1 MENKVITLRTVYKT
15 KEYHFQ
21 PTKQPNGLNWPF
33 VKPVRVDHDG
43 TSYMVLS
50 EQERNDPAS
59 KYFLPEDLDIVVTE
73 GTTFNLADPLQYNKW
88 LAIKD
93 NDLIVPTRNAK
104 DASGNFLIDGDKKRY
119 GIAEIYVDVAGE
131 ASERSVNRRKQI
143 NEAQQYI
150 FNDSPNGILTKC
162 RLMGRNMKNAPLT
175 DAQDYLL
182 QLADNSPAR
191 IIDLYTGQDTGLQ
204 LLILDGK
211 EKNILRKVNGWF
223 MYGDT
228 NLGAN
233 EEAVV
238 SFLKTPM
245 NKPILDALKKHI
257 YPEFAA
263 QFEATVA
270 PSEPEVETTTDES
283 TETGI
288 VGKKPVAP
296 VRKTS
301 TKKS

>member
-1 MENKVITLRTVYKT
+1 MENKVITLRTVFKT

-43 TSYMVLS
+43 VSYMNLS
-50 EQERNDPAS
+50 EAERNDPNS
-59 KYFLPEDLDIVVTE
+59 KYFIPEDLDIVVTE
-73 GTTFNLADPLQYNKW
+73 GTTFDLSDPLQYNKW
-88 LAIKD
+88 MAIKD

-104 DASGNFLIDGDKKRY
+104 DPEGNFLIDGDKKRY

-131 ASERSVNRRKQI
+131 ASERSINRRKQI
-143 NEAQQYI
+143 HEAQQYI

-182 QLADNSPAR
+182 QLADKTPAR

-204 LLILDGK
+204 LMILDGK
-211 EKNILRKVNGWF
+211 DKGILKKVNGWY
-223 MYGDT
+223 MYGET

-233 EEAVV
+233 DEAVV
-238 SFLKTPM
+238 AFLKTPM
-245 NKPILDALKKHI
+245 NKPIFDALRKHI
-257 YPEFAA
+257 YPEFAIQMTQPTA
-263 QFEATVA
+263 STTVSEEAEAVEDA
-270 PSEPEVETTTDES
+270 P
-283 TETGI
+283 
-288 VGKKPVAP
+288 KPSAP
-296 VRKTS
+296 ARKT